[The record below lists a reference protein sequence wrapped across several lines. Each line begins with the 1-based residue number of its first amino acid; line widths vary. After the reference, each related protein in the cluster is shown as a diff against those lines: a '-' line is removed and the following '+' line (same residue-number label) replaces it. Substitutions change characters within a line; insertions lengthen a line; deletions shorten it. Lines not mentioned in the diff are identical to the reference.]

1 MHQKGAVSTLKDLY
15 IIYEKIKINIS
26 LTCNYLQKYRYK
38 YIYSVVDLF
47 SENGFLRAISHLR
60 QGLRFEKR

>member
-26 LTCNYLQKYRYK
+26 FTCNYLQKYRYI
-38 YIYSVVDLF
+38 YIYIYILSLICLARMDF
-47 SENGFLRAISHLR
+47 SEQYRI
-60 QGLRFEKR
+60 